1 MEDLSE
7 PQEQYPVSVWEGIAI
22 VGGAILLVAAGLA
35 GLGVKALGNAF
46 DSQRAE
52 AIAQSLMTYDIAG
65 GSRGLFGA
73 NIGGGKMAVISSVA
87 TVAPAQAQAV
97 SQLPAVELFLARMPL
112 PEETETEGEPTPSPE
127 AENQLFSGFSF
138 SYQDPAAFQI
148 SMSQVEQKLF
158 CGEVTPVEIQQGAL
172 TVVEDAAPVP
182 AIKYEV
188 KRVLDA
194 DSQIVTISAL
204 GDRAAERAA
213 EVFDSLVCVTVP

>member
-52 AIAQSLMTYDIAG
+52 AIAQSLMIYDISG

-73 NIGGGKMAVISSVA
+73 NIGGGKMAVITSVA
-87 TVAPAQAQAV
+87 TVSPAQAA

-112 PEETETEGEPTPSPE
+112 PEETETEGEPTPSPK

-138 SYQDPAAFQI
+138 SYQDPTSFQI
-148 SMSQVEQKLF
+148 STAQVEQKPF
-158 CGEVTPVEIQQGAL
+158 CDAVTPVEIQQGTL
-172 TVVEDAAPVP
+172 TIADGAAPVP

-194 DSQIVTISAL
+194 DSHIVTISAL

-213 EVFDSLVCVTVP
+213 EVFDSLVCVTTP